1 MTGTSGKAQRREVG
15 WGGKG
20 KGYCNLP
27 MVVGF
32 LTLVLVFKEHMA
44 EHTSSV
50 HGRHDVAL
58 RELYLSWLMIMLLLL
73 REKHLNP
80 MPCEPMSHMSGH
92 WSLTQFT
99 S

>member
-1 MTGTSGKAQRREVG
+1 MTGTLGKAQRREVG

-20 KGYCNLP
+20 K
-27 MVVGF
+27 VVGF
-32 LTLVLVFKEHMA
+32 LTLVLAFKEHMA
-44 EHTSSV
+44 EHISSV